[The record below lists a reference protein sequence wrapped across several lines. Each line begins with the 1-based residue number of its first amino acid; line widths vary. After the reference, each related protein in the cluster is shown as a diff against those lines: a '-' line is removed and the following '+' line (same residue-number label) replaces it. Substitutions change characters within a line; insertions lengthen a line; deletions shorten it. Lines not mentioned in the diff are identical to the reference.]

1 MGILDEVVNCQYIRP
16 HNTNERSRPYATM
29 TLLQL
34 DFSTTCC
41 QKRRDWK
48 RLNLLESNVLND
60 MYNKTIKKR
69 YSAGLS
75 NGNGKEKK
83 GKKKK
88 KKEGKSIYK

>member
-16 HNTNERSRPYATM
+16 HNTNERSRPYANM